1 MTTNDLASVAAAGL
15 REDEAQR
22 RLQRD
27 GPNDIEPARRRS
39 LARRALGLLTE
50 PMFALLLAA
59 VLIYLALGDLGE
71 GLTLAVFVLA
81 VLALTLVQEGRA
93 DRSIEALR
101 RLSEHRVELIRGGVV
116 VERAARIRRDPQ
128 LEPLP
133 VCLDDVAVVR
143 TFEFSKKD
151 LLKALRRSQA
161 LSATDCLRLLGRAA
175 AWGPEH
181 SFARTGAVL
190 EVGRQAG
197 TL

>member
-143 TFEFSKKD
+143 TCEFCKKD
-151 LLKALRRSQA
+151 LLKALRRSQRRRA
-161 LSATDCLRLLGRAA
+161 CGSWGARPLGA
-175 AWGPEH
+175 
-181 SFARTGAVL
+181 
-190 EVGRQAG
+190 
-197 TL
+197 